1 MFELIRDSLE
11 EMEPGITDKY
21 GALMAMNDYLYW
33 LLPPEM
39 VQQMAAAGQNMGGSE
54 EVEMEQDEEGEYTGN
69 FVVRAKAVMFPILVH
84 ELIKGYYDILGA
96 TSLPTD
102 PIQAQMVKQTADTLV
117 NEIFDIITGTYLW
130 EKLLETYPAKVL
142 EDNMKIVQSLIFR
155 EFSKLPKN
163 KFTSLAQRVNK
174 GDATAYTEME
184 RIADQIIDELNK
196 QDLEEILG
204 NSNYEDDDEDDMGY
218 PSSDD
223 DDDID
228 LSFLSDLGID
238 TPPNK

>member
-1 MFELIRDSLE
+1 
-11 EMEPGITDKY
+11 
-21 GALMAMNDYLYW
+21 
-33 LLPPEM
+33 
-39 VQQMAAAGQNMGGSE
+39 
-54 EVEMEQDEEGEYTGN
+54 
-69 FVVRAKAVMFPILVH
+69 
-84 ELIKGYYDILGA
+84 
-96 TSLPTD
+96 
-102 PIQAQMVKQTADTLV
+102 
-117 NEIFDIITGTYLW
+117 LW
-130 EKLLETYPAKVL
+130 EKLLESYPAKVL

-184 RIADQIIDELNK
+184 RIADQIINELNK

-204 NSNYEDDDEDDMGY
+204 NLNYEDDDEDDMGY

>member
-1 MFELIRDSLE
+1 
-11 EMEPGITDKY
+11 
-21 GALMAMNDYLYW
+21 
-33 LLPPEM
+33 
-39 VQQMAAAGQNMGGSE
+39 
-54 EVEMEQDEEGEYTGN
+54 
-69 FVVRAKAVMFPILVH
+69 MFPILVH

>member
-1 MFELIRDSLE
+1 
-11 EMEPGITDKY
+11 
-21 GALMAMNDYLYW
+21 MAMNDYLYW

-54 EVEMEQDEEGEYTGN
+54 EVEMEQDEEGKYTGN
-69 FVVRAKAVMFPILVH
+69 FVVRARAVMFPILVH

-96 TSLPTD
+96 PSLPTD

-130 EKLLETYPAKVL
+130 EKLLESYPAKVL

-163 KFTSLAQRVNK
+163 KFTSLAQRINK
-174 GDATAYTEME
+174 GDTTAYTEME
-184 RIADQIIDELNK
+184 RISDQIIDELNK

-204 NSNYEDDDEDDMGY
+204 SSNYEDDDDDDMGY
-218 PSSDD
+218 PPSDD
-223 DDDID
+223 GDDDID

-238 TPPNK
+238 TTPTK